1 MKLFQKLLIAP
12 VAIGL
17 ITPLSATANE
27 FKLEDMAGYS
37 SAKSKA
43 FYSSPKV
50 KSISEFNSTQDLA
63 ITNSSVDNLNVSLN
77 NFEAGSFSETT
88 TMSGAAAFQ
97 VGGVDNGNVTQAL
110 TNTYSYSMDLNSS
123 FTGDDNLYI
132 GIETGNASGVNFV
145 TDGSVSGSSDTL
157 SVASIFYQFPYKGLD
172 IAVGPKLDN
181 DDLMPTTTSA
191 YSDKFFMAGY
201 ALLESNAYLYGY
213 KGAGV
218 AVSKNF
224 DNGFNTS
231 GSIIG
236 TGAATSAG
244 ILTEEGMDIITLSA
258 GYDGENFGG
267 GIVYVDGD
275 DYCGIVNSFIS
286 NGCSNVLGVSSLA
299 INSIGIGG
307 YWTPN
312 EGKTTISATA
322 NILKPD
328 VRGINIDD
336 ITDYQI
342 AVEQQVFDGV
352 LSASWKTI
360 PLYKVVSS
368 TDWNK
373 DTLGSYL
380 EVYYTQSVNDS
391 LDLTY
396 GITMADPDTESGD
409 SFELYDYTAI
419 GAQATFKF

>member
-17 ITPLSATANE
+17 ITPISATANE
-27 FKLEDMAGYS
+27 FKLEDMASYS

-63 ITNSSVDNLNVSLN
+63 VTNSSVDNLNVSLN

-181 DDLMPTTTSA
+181 DDLMPTTINT
-191 YSDKFFMAGY
+191 YSDTFFMGGY
-201 ALLESNAYLYGY
+201 SLLETNSYLYGY
-213 KGAGV
+213 TGPGV
-218 AVSKNF
+218 AVSKTF
-224 DNGFNTS
+224 DNGLNAS
-231 GSIIG
+231 GSIVS
-236 TGAATSAG
+236 TGGSTSSG
-244 ILTEEGMDIITLSA
+244 ILTEEGIDIITLSL
-258 GYDGENFGG
+258 GYDADSYGG

-275 DYCGIVNSFIS
+275 DYCSLVNSYIS
-286 NGCSNVLGVSSLA
+286 SGCTTLGVSSL
-299 INSIGIGG
+299 SVDVVGVGG

-312 EGKTTISATA
+312 EGKTTISATT
-322 NILKPD
+322 NIVQPD
-328 VRGINIDD
+328 VKGIDIDTISD
-336 ITDYQI
+336 FQI
-342 AVEQQVFDGV
+342 GVEHEVFDGV
-352 LSASWKTI
+352 LSATWKNI
-360 PLYKVVSS
+360 PLYNVVSS
-368 TDWNK
+368 TDFNE
-373 DTLGSYL
+373 DNLGSYL
-380 EVYYTQSVNDS
+380 EVYFTQPVNDS

-396 GITMADPDTESGD
+396 GFAVAEPDTDSGD
-409 SFELYDYTAI
+409 SFELYEYTAV

>member
-1 MKLFQKLLIAP
+1 MKLFQKLIIAP
-12 VAIGL
+12 ALLGL
-17 ITPLSATANE
+17 FSPISATANE
-27 FKLEDMAGYS
+27 LNLDEMSGYS
-37 SAKSKA
+37 SKD
-43 FYSSPKV
+43 KV
-50 KSISEFNSTQDLA
+50 VSNYITDFNTDEEFA
-63 ITNSSVDNLNVSLN
+63 TNNTRIDSLDANLN

-88 TMSGAAAFQ
+88 SMSGSASFQ
-97 VGGVDNGNVTQAL
+97 LGGVDEGSVTQAL
-110 TNTYSYSMDLNSS
+110 TSTYSYFLDLNSS
-123 FTGDDNLYI
+123 FTGDDNLYV
-132 GIETGNASGVNFV
+132 GIETGNAGSVNFL
-145 TDGSVSGSSDTL
+145 TDD
-157 SVASIFYQFPYKGLD
+157 SVAGSDSLDVHSVYYQFPIGGFD
-172 IAVGPKLDN
+172 VAVGPKLDN

-213 KGAGV
+213 TGAGV

-231 GSIIG
+231 GSLIG

-244 ILTEEGMDIITLSA
+244 LLTEEGMDIITLSA
-258 GYDGENFGG
+258 GYDGDNFGG

-286 NGCSNVLGVSSLA
+286 NGCSSVLGVSSLA

-322 NILKPD
+322 NMLKPD

-360 PLYKVVSS
+360 PLYNVVSS
-368 TDWNK
+368 TDWNQ
-373 DTLGSYL
+373 DTLGTYL
-380 EVYYTQSVNDS
+380 EFYYTYPVNDS
-391 LDLTY
+391 VDLTY
-396 GITMADPDTESGD
+396 GVAMADPDTVSGD
-409 SFELYDYTAI
+409 SFELYEYTAI

>member
-1 MKLFQKLLIAP
+1 MKLFQKLIIAP
-12 VAIGL
+12 ALLGL
-17 ITPLSATANE
+17 FSPISATANE
-27 FKLEDMAGYS
+27 LNLDEMSGYS
-37 SAKSKA
+37 SKD
-43 FYSSPKV
+43 KV
-50 KSISEFNSTQDLA
+50 VSNYITDFNTDEEFA
-63 ITNSSVDNLNVSLN
+63 TNNTRIDSLDANLN

-88 TMSGAAAFQ
+88 SMSGSASFQ
-97 VGGVDNGNVTQAL
+97 LGGVDEGSVTQAL
-110 TNTYSYSMDLNSS
+110 TSTYSYSLDLNSS
-123 FTGDDNLYI
+123 LTGDDNLYV
-132 GIETGNASGVNFV
+132 GIETGNAGSVNFL
-145 TDGSVSGSSDTL
+145 TDD
-157 SVASIFYQFPYKGLD
+157 SVAGSDSLDVHSVYYQFPIGGFD
-172 IAVGPKLDN
+172 VAVGPKLDN

-213 KGAGV
+213 TGAGV

-231 GSIIG
+231 GSLIG

-244 ILTEEGMDIITLSA
+244 LLTEEGMDIITLSA
-258 GYDGENFGG
+258 GYDGDNFGG

-286 NGCSNVLGVSSLA
+286 NGCSSVLGVSSLA

-322 NILKPD
+322 NMLKPD

-360 PLYKVVSS
+360 PLYNVVSS
-368 TDWNK
+368 TDWNQ
-373 DTLGSYL
+373 DTLGTYL
-380 EVYYTQSVNDS
+380 EFYYTYPVNDS
-391 LDLTY
+391 VDLTY
-396 GITMADPDTESGD
+396 GVAMADPDTVSGD
-409 SFELYDYTAI
+409 SFELYEYTAI

>member
-1 MKLFQKLLIAP
+1 MKLFQKLVIAP
-12 VAIGL
+12 ALLGIFSP
-17 ITPLSATANE
+17 ISATANE
-27 FKLEDMAGYS
+27 LSLDEMSGYS
-37 SAKSKA
+37 SKN
-43 FYSSPKV
+43 KV
-50 KSISEFNSTQDLA
+50 QNITLTDFNPAEELA
-63 ITNSSVDNLNVSLN
+63 ITNKRVDGLDANLN

-88 TMSGAAAFQ
+88 SMSGSASFQ
-97 VGGVDNGNVTQAL
+97 LGAVDEGSLTQAY
-110 TNTYSYSMDLNSS
+110 TSTYSYSLDLNSS
-123 FTGDDNLYI
+123 FAGDDNLYV
-132 GIETGNASGVNFV
+132 GIETGNAGSVNFV
-145 TDGSVSGSSDTL
+145 TDDSVSGSDSL
-157 SVASIFYQFPYKGLD
+157 SIHSMYYQFPIGGYD
-172 IAVGPKLDN
+172 VAVGPKLDN

-201 ALLESNAYLYGY
+201 ALLESNPYLYGY
-213 KGAGV
+213 TGAGV

-231 GSIIG
+231 GSIIA

-258 GYDGENFGG
+258 GYDGDNFGG

-275 DYCGIVNSFIS
+275 DYCGIVNSFVS
-286 NGCSNVLGVSSLA
+286 NGCSSILGVSSL
-299 INSIGIGG
+299 SIDSVGIGG

-322 NILKPD
+322 NMLKPD
-328 VRGINIDD
+328 VGGIDIED
-336 ITDYQI
+336 ITDLQI
-342 AVEQQVFDGV
+342 AVEQEVFNGV

-368 TDWNK
+368 TDWNQ

-380 EVYYTQSVNDS
+380 EVYYTQPVNDS

-396 GITMADPDTESGD
+396 GVAMAEPDTDSGD

>member
-1 MKLFQKLLIAP
+1 MKLFQKLIIAP
-12 VAIGL
+12 ALLGL
-17 ITPLSATANE
+17 FSPISATANE
-27 FKLEDMAGYS
+27 LNLDEMSGYS
-37 SAKSKA
+37 SKD
-43 FYSSPKV
+43 KV
-50 KSISEFNSTQDLA
+50 VSNYITDFNTDEEFA
-63 ITNSSVDNLNVSLN
+63 TNNTRIDSLDANLN

-88 TMSGAAAFQ
+88 SMSGSASFQ
-97 VGGVDNGNVTQAL
+97 LGGVDEGSVTQAL
-110 TNTYSYSMDLNSS
+110 TSTYSYSLDLNSS
-123 FTGDDNLYI
+123 LTGDDNLYV
-132 GIETGNASGVNFV
+132 GIETGNAGSVNFL
-145 TDGSVSGSSDTL
+145 TDD
-157 SVASIFYQFPYKGLD
+157 SVAGSDSLDVHSVYYQFPIGGFD
-172 IAVGPKLDN
+172 VAVGPKLDN

-213 KGAGV
+213 TGPGV

-224 DNGFNTS
+224 ENGFNTS
-231 GSIIG
+231 GSLIG

-244 ILTEEGMDIITLSA
+244 LLTEEGMDIITLSA
-258 GYDGENFGG
+258 GYDGDNFGG

-286 NGCSNVLGVSSLA
+286 NGCSSVLGVSSLA

-322 NILKPD
+322 NMLKPD

-360 PLYKVVSS
+360 PLYNVVSS
-368 TDWNK
+368 TDWNQ
-373 DTLGSYL
+373 DTLGTYL
-380 EVYYTQSVNDS
+380 EFYYTYPVNDS
-391 LDLTY
+391 VDLTY
-396 GITMADPDTESGD
+396 GVAMADPDTVSGD
-409 SFELYDYTAI
+409 SFELYEYTAI